1 VHSNNGHNGGDGE
14 NGSGNENDAPNVIRL
29 PDAKERKKREE
40 SGLNSN
46 NRVRVKVT
54 MGHGQT
60 GYPSGKT
67 AQDPMINL
75 PPFTKWLVLVLVCIH
90 AGMTFFLDPAQR
102 YQIIDQF
109 GFIPA
114 YYTGAVS
121 FSGGAIWGP
130 ITYAFLHG
138 GWSHL
143 GINAVM
149 LVAFGAGLERWMGW
163 KRMALLMLGTSIVA
177 AIIQAAVAF
186 GSDTPVIGASGA
198 ISGMFAAAMIML
210 QQQGRA
216 PMGKYGLMPFI
227 ALWIG
232 VSVLFGMMG
241 GPSGESIAWP
251 AHIGG
256 FLAGFILIKPILKMK
271 I

>member
-1 VHSNNGHNGGDGE
+1 VQSNNGHDGGDGE
-14 NGSGNENDAPNVIRL
+14 NGSGNESNAENIIRL

-46 NRVRVKVT
+46 HRVRVKVT

-60 GYPSGKT
+60 GYSSGKS

-75 PPFTKWLVLVLVCIH
+75 PPFTKWLVLILVGLH
-90 AGMTFFLDPAQR
+90 VAMTFLLDPAQR
-102 YQIIDQF
+102 YQIIDQM

-114 YYTGAVS
+114 YYTGDTT
-121 FSGGAIWGP
+121 FSGGALWGP
-130 ITYAFLHG
+130 FTYAFLHG
-138 GWSHL
+138 GWTHL
-143 GINAVM
+143 GINAIM

-163 KRMALLMLGTSIVA
+163 KRMALLMLGTSLA
-177 AIIQAAVAF
+177 AALIQALVAF
-186 GSDTPVIGASGA
+186 GSTTPVIGASGA

-227 ALWIG
+227 LLWIG
-232 VSVLFGMMG
+232 ISVLFGMIG

-256 FLAGFILIKPILKMK
+256 FLAGFILIKPLLKMK